1 MIQSMTGFAEGS
13 FNGPSF
19 EAKISIKTL
28 NHRFFD
34 WYYRGVQLGIVENK
48 LRAIAQKK
56 IHRGR
61 VEVAVELNIL
71 NSSGWNVEVKESL
84 IEKVVLSL
92 DKILAKQKRKI
103 NFTLS
108 DLLAIPQ
115 AVEVRKKEFTPED
128 ISFLQRIFTRTVD
141 EVIKVRK
148 KEGRQLRKEIVNYV
162 QEIKKI
168 SKKLQKLAK
177 EQPLYIKNKLIQ
189 RLKELSHGL
198 PLSEEKLLE
207 EAVYLAQ
214 RYDLSEEIVRLNCHL
229 NYIQKLLSSLL
240 KEPVGR
246 KLDFLAQELLREANT
261 INAKAQDIR
270 ITQEILAIKN
280 QVENIRQQVQNIE

>member
-13 FNGPSF
+13 FNAPNF
-19 EAKISIKTL
+19 KVKISIKTL
-28 NHRFFD
+28 NYRFFD
-34 WYYRGVQLGIVENK
+34 WYYRGPQLGLVENR

-61 VEVAVELNIL
+61 VEAVIELDII
-71 NSSGWNVEVKESL
+71 NSSAWSIEVRENL
-84 IEKVVLSL
+84 IERILLSL
-92 DKILAKQKRKI
+92 EKVLAKQKQSI
-103 NFTLS
+103 NFSLF

-115 AVEVRKKEFTPED
+115 AVEVKKRDFTSQD
-128 ISFLQRIFTRTVD
+128 SSFLQRVFEKTVD
-141 EVIKVRK
+141 ELIRTRK

-162 QEIKKI
+162 QEIRRI
-168 SKKLQKLAK
+168 SKRLEKLAK
-177 EQPLYIKNKLIQ
+177 KQPLYIKEKLRQ
-189 RLKELSHGL
+189 RIKELSHDL

-229 NYIQKLLSSLL
+229 NYIQQLLSPLV

-261 INAKAQDIR
+261 INSKAQDIR
-270 ITQEILAIKN
+270 ITQEILAVKDK
-280 QVENIRQQVQNIE
+280 VENIRQQVQNIE